1 MAENEDDVEVEV
13 DDGCIKQTD
22 GSSYYIWQY
31 FTVLN
36 SSEATKGGAK
46 IVVCKFSLVALLPE

>member
-1 MAENEDDVEVEV
+1 MEVEV
-13 DDGCIKQTD
+13 DDVCIKQTD
-22 GSSYYIWQY
+22 RPSYYIWQY